1 MFYHVNARV
10 HVNGRVHENGRAL
23 REYYFELIGD
33 GKDVTSTDRGKGIAP
48 RYWMLVLTTQL

>member
-33 GKDVTSTDRGKGIAP
+33 ERDVASTDRGKGIAP
-48 RYWMLVLTTQL
+48 RYWMQVLMTQL